1 MKKQAVIGIICC
13 ICMLCAACGNAAEP
27 APTPKPVE
35 ATVGK
40 VVEVTEE
47 IITIQTT
54 EDATH
59 TFERQ
64 NAQLKLNGYR
74 LMEGDR
80 VEVQHRNPY
89 EALVIT
95 LVEPGEEA
103 KRYRVVDDLLAGMSV
118 EEKVGQLF
126 LVRCPTQGAAQ
137 DAADYHLG
145 GYVLFKPN
153 TESQT
158 PAGLKEEIASYQKA
172 SRIPMLIAVDEEGGL
187 VNRISQL
194 PQFRSAPFRSPQAL
208 FRAGGLELVSSDTQ
222 EKAQFL
228 KKLGINVNMAPVCDV
243 STDSGDYIYA
253 RTFGKDAAQTA
264 EYVRTVVEVMDAEGM
279 GSVLKHFPGY
289 GNNRDTHTGVAHDQR
304 PMETFRSS
312 DFLPFSA
319 GFAAGA
325 DSVLVSHNVVEA
337 MDPDLPASLSPKV
350 HEVLREELEFQGVI
364 MTDDL
369 YMDAIRT
376 EYGIGDAAVLAI
388 QAGNDMICGTDYKEQ
403 IPAVV
408 QAVKDGTIS
417 EEALDAS
424 VLRVLLW
431 KEKLGLLQ

>member
-1 MKKQAVIGIICC
+1 M
-13 ICMLCAACGNAAEP
+13 
-27 APTPKPVE
+27 
-35 ATVGK
+35 
-40 VVEVTEE
+40 
-47 IITIQTT
+47 
-54 EDATH
+54 
-59 TFERQ
+59 
-64 NAQLKLNGYR
+64 
-74 LMEGDR
+74 
-80 VEVQHRNPY
+80 
-89 EALVIT
+89 
-95 LVEPGEEA
+95 EPGEEA

-153 TESQT
+153 TENQT
-158 PAGLKEEIASYQKA
+158 PAGLKEEIASYQEA

-289 GNNRDTHTGVAHDQR
+289 GNNRDTHTG
-304 PMETFRSS
+304 
-312 DFLPFSA
+312 
-319 GFAAGA
+319 
-325 DSVLVSHNVVEA
+325 
-337 MDPDLPASLSPKV
+337 
-350 HEVLREELEFQGVI
+350 
-364 MTDDL
+364 
-369 YMDAIRT
+369 
-376 EYGIGDAAVLAI
+376 
-388 QAGNDMICGTDYKEQ
+388 
-403 IPAVV
+403 
-408 QAVKDGTIS
+408 
-417 EEALDAS
+417 
-424 VLRVLLW
+424 
-431 KEKLGLLQ
+431 

>member
-1 MKKQAVIGIICC
+1 MQKRFVTGVICC
-13 ICMLCAACGNAAEP
+13 MCLLCASCGNKATP
-27 APTPKPVE
+27 APTPQPIQVT
-35 ATVGK
+35 AGTVVK
-40 VVEVTEE
+40 ATEE
-47 IITIQTT
+47 SITIQTT
-54 EDATH
+54 GDATH

-64 NAQLKLNGYR
+64 DAQLKLDGYR
-74 LMEGDR
+74 LMAGNR
-80 VEVQHRNPY
+80 VEISHRNPY

-103 KRYRVVDDLLAGMSV
+103 KRYRKADDLLAGMSL

-137 DAADYHLG
+137 DAAEYHLG
-145 GYVLFKPN
+145 GYVLFKQN
-153 TESQT
+153 TENQT
-158 PAGLKEEIASYQKA
+158 PAGLKKEIASYQEA
-172 SRIPMLIAVDEEGGL
+172 SKVPMLIAVDEEGGL

-208 FRAGGLELVSSDTQ
+208 YGEGGLELIRSDTQ
-222 EKAQFL
+222 EKARFL

-243 STDSGDYIYA
+243 STDSKDYIYA
-253 RTFGKDAAQTA
+253 RTFGKDADQTA
-264 EYVRTVVEVMDAEGM
+264 EYVKTVVEMMDAEGM

-304 PMETFRSS
+304 PIETFRSS
-312 DFLPFSA
+312 DFLPFLA
-319 GFAAGA
+319 GFAAGG
-325 DSVLVSHNVVEA
+325 DSVLVSHNVVEV

-350 HEVLREELEFQGVI
+350 HKLLREELEYDGVI

-376 EYGIGDAAVLAI
+376 EYGVGDAAVLAI

-403 IPAVV
+403 VPAVI
-408 QAVKDGTIS
+408 QAAQDGRIS
-417 EEALDAS
+417 EEALDQS
-424 VLRVLLW
+424 VLRILLW